1 MHFVQEEIRPPQ
13 KQHIGRLVVENTAV
27 ALAYSGLAYLTYMIF
42 HGLGVMPMPI
52 WPSAAL
58 AIVVAFYRGRA
69 IAPGL
74 VVGTVL
80 ANALILGASLF
91 YALCIALMNT
101 MGPLAGGVLLRHRV
115 STQLLIC
122 SVGDILI
129 FVFAVLLLPPAM
141 SATGGIGFKWLLGL
155 MPVDAFMVGW
165 MKWAIAHC
173 LGTLLFATPVF
184 AWMAFKGPGK

>member
-1 MHFVQEEIRPPQ
+1 MQYARVETIPFV
-13 KQHIGRLVVENTAV
+13 KQSAGRLGMENLGVAV
-27 ALAYSGLAYLTYMIF
+27 AYTGIAYLAFLIF

-58 AIVVAFYRGRA
+58 AIVVAVYRGWT

-74 VVGTVL
+74 SLGTL
-80 ANALILGASLF
+80 AANYYILGASLP

-101 MGPLAGGVLLRHRV
+101 LGPLAGGYLLRRRV
-115 STQLLIC
+115 STRLRIQGW
-122 SVGDILI
+122 GDMLI
-129 FVFAVLLLPPAM
+129 FFFAVLLLPPAM
-141 SATGGIGFKWLLGL
+141 AATGGIGFKWLLGL
-155 MPVDAFMVGW
+155 ISTDELVVGW

-184 AWMAFKGPGK
+184 AWMVFKGADK